1 MKPTPTKSRACGAF
15 AMFAGTILVL
25 VLSGCDGGAKSA
37 GAKLPPA
44 AHAPA
49 AFPTRPGTHTAGEW
63 RYEYTV
69 SAPGTRSERRCGRLF
84 ESGVEIVGK
93 LGEVRETPLGQFA
106 YFGPEDRRYNAGWLN
121 TLTYDKPVFGV
132 DGRILPELGGYF
144 ISTQPAAP

>member
-1 MKPTPTKSRACGAF
+1 MKTR
-15 AMFAGTILVL
+15 ILGVFTRIAL
-25 VLSGCDGGAKSA
+25 ILPYLALSGCDGGAKSA
-37 GAKLPPA
+37 GAKNPPP

-49 AFPTRPGTHTAGEW
+49 AFPTQPGTYNAGEW
-63 RYEYTV
+63 RYEYTI
-69 SAPGTRSERRCGRLF
+69 SALGTRSERRCGRLLK
-84 ESGVEIVGK
+84 SGVEIVGK